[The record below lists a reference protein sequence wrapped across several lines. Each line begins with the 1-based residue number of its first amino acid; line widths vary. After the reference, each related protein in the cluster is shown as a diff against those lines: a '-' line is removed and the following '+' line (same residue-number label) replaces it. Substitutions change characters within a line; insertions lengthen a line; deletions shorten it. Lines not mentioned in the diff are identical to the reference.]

1 MKKII
6 LFSGQDFI
14 GFIHSFLIL
23 YPLCRAYPN
32 KTIIIQHKNSE
43 NFQLLPETTI
53 LNIANQEL
61 TINIVKQEIRFNA
74 ENFPFYIQ
82 KNIKFQPENILI
94 DCQFQRN
101 KNSASFTKKNLYLT
115 QTYYQPQNPFQS
127 YEEDIQTLLKPLKI
141 NCPII
146 KFKCSLKTPPQK
158 TRLCHSIQTFK
169 KTTKEY
175 EIKSQNAN
183 ILTLAKI
190 WGHYCSPIENNQFHL
205 EKLSKYHQHKKYFI
219 QKNVQLFPLSAPQSL
234 VKYLLKNGWKC
245 FHPQKKHPIK
255 MIFILHKQT
264 IIEKIK
270 AKYLKYR
277 LRLKKYSVSIES
289 YKSDFELELRLQNPR
304 IF

>member
-32 KTIIIQHKNSE
+32 KNIILQHKNSE
-43 NFQLLPETTI
+43 NFQLLPEAVV

-61 TINIVKQEIRFNA
+61 KIDIVKQVIQFKT
-74 ENFPFYIQ
+74 ENFPFYFQ
-82 KNIKFQPENILI
+82 QDIKFQPENILI
-94 DCQFQRN
+94 DCQFQKN
-101 KNSASFTKKNLYLT
+101 KNRKNSTNKSIYLT
-115 QTYYQPQNPFQS
+115 QTNLQSQNPFQS
-127 YEEDIQTLLKPLKI
+127 YEEDMQTLLKPLKI

-158 TRLCHSIQTFK
+158 IRLCHSIQTFK
-169 KTTKEY
+169 KITKEY

-183 ILTLAKI
+183 ILALAKI
-190 WGHYCSPIENNQFHL
+190 WGHYCSPIENNQIHL
-205 EKLSKYHQHKKYFI
+205 EKLSKYHQDKKYFI
-219 QKNVQLFPLSAPQSL
+219 QKNVQLFPLSAPQNL

-245 FHPQKKHPIK
+245 FHSQKKHPIK
-255 MIFILHKQT
+255 MIFILHKHT

-270 AKYLKYR
+270 AQYLKYK
-277 LRLKKYSVSIES
+277 LHLKKYTVSIAS
-289 YKSDFELELRLQNPR
+289 YKSDFELELRLQNPS